1 VLNRTAN
8 FFVGI
13 FERWMPDPFLFC
25 ILLTA
30 ACYGLALALT
40 PTGALELTGQWYAGL
55 WQILPFAMQM
65 MLILMTGSALARA
78 GPVRR
83 GLVRIASWPRTQGQA
98 IVLLT
103 FLCSALALLNW
114 GVALVAGGLLAREI
128 ARRVPGCDFG
138 FLVAGAYSGF
148 VIFGS
153 GFSSSIILVSA
164 TEGSEMNLLAQ
175 HTGVAAVPLAETL
188 FTPMNL
194 FVAFGVVLLLPVMFR
209 LMMPR
214 GRQVRH
220 VNPAVLAVPEG
231 ELAAAT
237 VCEQAP
243 ATPAERL
250 ERSRTV
256 MALLVLL
263 GGAYLVW
270 HFATRGFALDLYVV
284 ILTLLVLGLLLHA
297 RPAAYVDAFYQS
309 GHTTAP
315 LLLQFPL
322 YGGIM
327 GMMQQSGLAEV
338 LSAWFVS
345 ISNGST
351 FLPLTYV
358 SAVVLNLFVPSAG
371 GQWAVQGPV
380 VVPAALELGVS
391 APAVALAV
399 AFGDQACNMFQPFW
413 ALPILA
419 IAGLRVR
426 DIMGWCVM
434 TFLLA
439 SALSLLALVFLV

>member
-1 VLNRTAN
+1 MLNRTAN
-8 FFVGI
+8 FFVGL

-30 ACYGLALALT
+30 ACYAMALALT
-40 PTGALELTGQWYAGL
+40 PAGALELAGQWYAGL

-78 GPVRR
+78 GPVRS
-83 GLVRIASWPRTQGQA
+83 GLARMASWPRTQGQA

-103 FLCSALALLNW
+103 LLCSLLALLNW
-114 GVALVAGGLLAREI
+114 GVALVGGGLLAREM

-153 GFSSSIILVSA
+153 GLSSSIILVSA
-164 TEGSEMNLLAQ
+164 TEGSELNFVAQ

-188 FTPMNL
+188 LAPMNL

-209 LMMPR
+209 LMMPQ

-220 VNPAVLAVPEG
+220 VNPAAWAEPAEG
-231 ELAAAT
+231 LSSGGGERAAL
-237 VCEQAP
+237 
-243 ATPAERL
+243 TPAERL
-250 ERSRTV
+250 ERSRAV
-256 MALLVLL
+256 MALLILL
-263 GGAYLVW
+263 GGAYLFW
-270 HFATRGFALDLYVV
+270 HFARRGFALDLYIV
-284 ILTLLVLGLLLHA
+284 ILTFLVLGLVLHA
-297 RPAAYVDAFYQS
+297 RPAAYLQAFYQG
-309 GHTTAP
+309 GHMTAP

-345 ISNGST
+345 VSNSAT

-391 APAVALAV
+391 APAAALAV
-399 AFGDQACNMFQPFW
+399 TFGDQACNMFQPFW

-419 IAGLRVR
+419 VAGLRVR

-439 SALSLLALVFLV
+439 SALSLLALVFLA

>member
-30 ACYGLALALT
+30 ACYALALALT

-55 WQILPFAMQM
+55 GQILPFAMQM
-65 MLILMTGSALARA
+65 MLILTTGSALARA

-83 GLVRIASWPRTQGQA
+83 GLVRIASLPRTQGQA
-98 IVLLT
+98 ILLLT
-103 FLCSALALLNW
+103 FLCSILALLNW
-114 GVALVAGGLLAREI
+114 GVALVAGGLLAREM
-128 ARRVPGCDFG
+128 ARRVPECDFG

-153 GFSSSIILVSA
+153 GLSSSIILVSA
-164 TEGSEMNLLAQ
+164 TEGSELNFIAE
-175 HTGVAAVPLAETL
+175 HTGVSAVPLSETL
-188 FTPMNL
+188 LAPMNL

-209 LMMPR
+209 LMMPQ

-220 VNPAVLAVPEG
+220 VNPATLAD
-231 ELAAAT
+231 AAEEHSSAQR
-237 VCEQAP
+237 EPAP
-243 ATPAERL
+243 PTPAERL
-250 ERSRTV
+250 ERSRAV
-256 MALLVLL
+256 LALLILL
-263 GGAYLVW
+263 GGSYLVW
-270 HFATRGFALDLYVV
+270 HFARSGFALDLYVV

-297 RPAAYVDAFYQS
+297 RPAAYLRSFYQG
-309 GHTTAP
+309 GHVTAP

-345 ISNGST
+345 VSNTAT

-391 APAVALAV
+391 ASAAALAV
-399 AFGDQACNMFQPFW
+399 TFGDQACNMFQPFW

-439 SALSLLALVFLV
+439 SVLSLLALVLLA